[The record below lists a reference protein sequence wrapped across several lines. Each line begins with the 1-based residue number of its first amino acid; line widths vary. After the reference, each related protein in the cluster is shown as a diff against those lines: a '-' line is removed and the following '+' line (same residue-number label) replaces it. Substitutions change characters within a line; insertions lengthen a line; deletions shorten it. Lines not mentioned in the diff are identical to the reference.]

1 MSEGL
6 TLAGRY
12 RLVTKLGQGGMGSV
26 WRAVHLTLG
35 TPVAIKLIDP
45 SIAQSEEA
53 LARFKREAQA
63 AAELKSAHVV
73 HVTDYGIENG
83 TPYIAM
89 ELLEGESLADRISR
103 LGRLAPS
110 ETATILSQVARALN
124 KAHQQNII
132 HRDLKPENI
141 FIVRD
146 GDDELVKVLDFGIA
160 KKMGLTSSS
169 GGIKTHTGAMLGTP
183 YYMSP
188 EQAKGKAT
196 VDQRADIWSFGIIA
210 YECITGARPFE
221 NETLAS
227 LLVAICT
234 EPLPVPSEVAPVP
247 KGFDDWFAR
256 AASRDLEVRF
266 QSASAAAARL
276 REVCGVA
283 SAPHTLDVTERSA
296 VAPNRDAVTALGI
309 TAEPASITINGM
321 KRAGLRKF
329 GLAVASVLLLGIVG
343 VLLGRMLTKHEG
355 QNTNATASQSQLNP
369 AVSLLPAQAPVILG
383 KAADTRPVASDSTLP
398 SAVAPNSRAD
408 RAADT
413 LLPSG
418 TNAGRTSANR
428 ATLPKGSNLTSSSN
442 GTPTL
447 PAASSDKKPSVNGNT
462 STRRDYDKSVGF

>member
-89 ELLEGESLADRISR
+89 ELLEGESLADRISH
-103 LGRLAPS
+103 LGRLTPS
-110 ETATILSQVARALN
+110 DTATILSQVARALN

-256 AASRDLEVRF
+256 AASRDLEFRF

-276 REVCGVA
+276 REVCGIA

-296 VAPNRDAVTALGI
+296 VAPKRDAVTALGI

-329 GLAVASVLLLGIVG
+329 GLAAASVLLLGIVG

-355 QNTNATASQSQLNP
+355 QNTNATASQSQLSP
-369 AVSLLPAQAPVILG
+369 AVSLLPAQTPRIVPS
-383 KAADTRPVASDSTLP
+383 AADPVAVTHESASP
-398 SAVAPNSRAD
+398 SAAASNSHPD
-408 RAADT
+408 RAAEA
-413 LLPSG
+413 
-418 TNAGRTSANR
+418 TNAGRPSGTR
-428 ATLPKGSNLTSSSN
+428 AAVPKGGKPTTSSSD
-442 GTPTL
+442 TPTL
-447 PAASSDKKPSVNGNT
+447 PAASSDKKPLVNGNT